1 MNTCLTDP
9 EIDHIADA
17 VIEEMDKRRK
27 KSPLAAMKQEHAEV
41 KKKLDNI
48 NRAIAAGVFGES
60 TIEMLRELEENE
72 KDLRENIGLLEY
84 TEAQFLD
91 RDRVLFFLHRF
102 AKLDPESVQDRRK
115 LIQYFVNA
123 VYVYDDHLKIIINAS
138 DSTTTVPFKDL
149 PDISPGSDNVTCRV
163 LRATQPNH
171 AAIIYCLAL

>member
-1 MNTCLTDP
+1 
-9 EIDHIADA
+9 
-17 VIEEMDKRRK
+17 
-27 KSPLAAMKQEHAEV
+27 
-41 KKKLDNI
+41 
-48 NRAIAAGVFGES
+48 
-60 TIEMLRELEENE
+60 MLRELEENE

-84 TEAQFLD
+84 AEAQFLD

-163 LRATQPNH
+163 QNRRISCGFLLFQGIKKTGFRRSLSERLIPGQERQPGTYRHMHRIRHMYQHRLRTCHLPR
-171 AAIIYCLAL
+171 